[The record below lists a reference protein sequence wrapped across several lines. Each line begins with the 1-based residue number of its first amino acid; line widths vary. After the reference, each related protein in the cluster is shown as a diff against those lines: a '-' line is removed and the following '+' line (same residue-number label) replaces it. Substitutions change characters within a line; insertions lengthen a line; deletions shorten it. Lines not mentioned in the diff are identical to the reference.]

1 MFKRNS
7 GDSTMSDSDKILQD
21 LAEGGDGMTTYGNMS
36 LKFVKKEV
44 FQDRK
49 NVSVEEI
56 VTLVAALTDL
66 SVSLLA
72 KFRKEPIDP
81 SRATDIG
88 RDVFKHM
95 VGKIGFDVGQLGKS
109 SLYA

>member
-1 MFKRNS
+1 
-7 GDSTMSDSDKILQD
+7 MSDSDKILQD
-21 LAEGGDGMTTYGNMS
+21 MEEGWDGMTKYGNMI
-36 LKFVKKEV
+36 LEFVKKEV

-72 KFRKEPIDP
+72 KFRKEPIDT
-81 SRATDIG
+81 SRATEIG
-88 RDVFKHM
+88 RDVFRHM

>member
-1 MFKRNS
+1 MEEAGN
-7 GDSTMSDSDKILQD
+7 
-21 LAEGGDGMTTYGNMS
+21 GMTKYGNMM
-36 LKFVKKEV
+36 LEFIKKEI
-44 FQDRK
+44 FEERK
-49 NVSVEEI
+49 NISVEEV

-66 SVSLLA
+66 SVSLLS

-81 SRATDIG
+81 SRATEIG

-95 VGKIGFDVGQLGKS
+95 VGKIGFDMGQLGKS

>member
-1 MFKRNS
+1 
-7 GDSTMSDSDKILQD
+7 MSDSDKVLQD
-21 LAEGGDGMTTYGNMS
+21 MEEGGDGMTKYGNMM
-36 LKFVKKEV
+36 LEFIKKEI
-44 FQDRK
+44 FDGRK
-49 NVSVEEI
+49 DISVEEV

-66 SVSLLA
+66 SVSLLS
-72 KFRKEPIDP
+72 KFRKDPIDP
-81 SRATDIG
+81 TRATEIG

>member
-1 MFKRNS
+1 
-7 GDSTMSDSDKILQD
+7 MSDSDRVLQD
-21 LAEGGDGMTTYGNMS
+21 MEEGGEGMTKYGNMM
-36 LKFVKKEV
+36 LEFIKKEI
-44 FQDRK
+44 FEERK
-49 NVSVEEI
+49 NISVEEV

-66 SVSLLA
+66 SVSLLS
-72 KFRKEPIDP
+72 KFRKDPIDP
-81 SRATDIG
+81 SRATEIG

>member
-1 MFKRNS
+1 
-7 GDSTMSDSDKILQD
+7 MSDSDKSLQD
-21 LAEGGDGMTTYGNMS
+21 MEEGGEGMTKYGNMM
-36 LKFVKKEV
+36 LEFIKKEI
-44 FQDRK
+44 FEERM
-49 NVSVEEI
+49 NVSVEEV

-66 SVSLLA
+66 SVSLLS
-72 KFRKEPIDP
+72 KFRKDPIDP
-81 SRATDIG
+81 SRATEIG

>member
-1 MFKRNS
+1 
-7 GDSTMSDSDKILQD
+7 MSDSDKALQD
-21 LAEGGDGMTTYGNMS
+21 MEEGGDGMTKYGNMM
-36 LKFVKKEV
+36 LEFIKKEI
-44 FQDRK
+44 FEERK
-49 NVSVEEI
+49 NISVEEV

-66 SVSLLA
+66 SVSLLS
-72 KFRKEPIDP
+72 KFRKDPIDS
-81 SRATDIG
+81 SRATEIG

>member
-1 MFKRNS
+1 M
-7 GDSTMSDSDKILQD
+7 STMSDSDKVLHD
-21 LAEGGDGMTTYGNMS
+21 MEEGGDGMTKYGNMM
-36 LKFVKKEV
+36 LEFIKKEI
-44 FQDRK
+44 FQERK
-49 NVSVEEI
+49 NISVEEM

-72 KFRKEPIDP
+72 KFRKEPVDP
-81 SRATDIG
+81 SRATEIG

-95 VGKIGFDVGQLGKS
+95 VGKIGFDLGQLPKS

>member
-1 MFKRNS
+1 
-7 GDSTMSDSDKILQD
+7 MSDSDRSLQD
-21 LAEGGDGMTTYGNMS
+21 MEEGGDGMTKYGNMM
-36 LKFVKKEV
+36 LEFIKKEI
-44 FQDRK
+44 FEERM
-49 NVSVEEI
+49 NVSVEEV

-66 SVSLLA
+66 SVSLLS
-72 KFRKEPIDP
+72 KFRKDPIDP
-81 SRATDIG
+81 SRATEIG

>member
-1 MFKRNS
+1 
-7 GDSTMSDSDKILQD
+7 MSDSDRSLQD
-21 LAEGGDGMTTYGNMS
+21 MEEGGEGMTKYGNMM
-36 LKFVKKEV
+36 LEFIKKEI
-44 FQDRK
+44 FEERT
-49 NVSVEEI
+49 NVSVEEV

-66 SVSLLA
+66 SVSLLS
-72 KFRKEPIDP
+72 KFRKDPIDP
-81 SRATDIG
+81 SRATEIG

>member
-1 MFKRNS
+1 
-7 GDSTMSDSDKILQD
+7 MSDSDKSLQD
-21 LAEGGDGMTTYGNMS
+21 MEEGGEGMTKYGNMM
-36 LKFVKKEV
+36 LEFIKKEI
-44 FQDRK
+44 FEERT
-49 NVSVEEI
+49 NVSVEEV

-66 SVSLLA
+66 SVSLLS
-72 KFRKEPIDP
+72 KFRKDPIDP
-81 SRATDIG
+81 SRATEIG

>member
-1 MFKRNS
+1 M
-7 GDSTMSDSDKILQD
+7 IL
-21 LAEGGDGMTTYGNMS
+21 E
-36 LKFVKKEV
+36 FVKKEV

-72 KFRKEPIDP
+72 KFRKEPIDT
-81 SRATDIG
+81 SRATEIG
-88 RDVFKHM
+88 RDVFRHM

>member
-1 MFKRNS
+1 
-7 GDSTMSDSDKILQD
+7 MSDSDKSLQD
-21 LAEGGDGMTTYGNMS
+21 MEEGGDGMTKYGNMM
-36 LKFVKKEV
+36 LEFIKKEI
-44 FQDRK
+44 FEERT
-49 NVSVEEI
+49 NISVEEV

-66 SVSLLA
+66 SVSLLS
-72 KFRKEPIDP
+72 KFRKDPIDP
-81 SRATDIG
+81 SRATEIG

>member
-1 MFKRNS
+1 
-7 GDSTMSDSDKILQD
+7 MSDSDKVLED
-21 LAEGGDGMTTYGNMS
+21 MEEGADGMTKYGNMM
-36 LKFVKKEV
+36 LEFIKKEI
-44 FQDRK
+44 FQERK
-49 NVSVEEI
+49 NISVEEM

-72 KFRKEPIDP
+72 RFRKEPVDP
-81 SRATDIG
+81 SRATEIG

>member
-1 MFKRNS
+1 
-7 GDSTMSDSDKILQD
+7 MSDSDKSLQD
-21 LAEGGDGMTTYGNMS
+21 MEEGGDGMTKYGNMM
-36 LKFVKKEV
+36 LQFIKTEIFEE
-44 FQDRK
+44 RI
-49 NVSVEEI
+49 NVSVEEV
-56 VTLVAALTDL
+56 VTLVATLTDL

-72 KFRKEPIDP
+72 KLRKDPIDP
-81 SRATDIG
+81 TRATEIG

>member
-1 MFKRNS
+1 
-7 GDSTMSDSDKILQD
+7 MSDSDKVLQD
-21 LAEGGDGMTTYGNMS
+21 MEESGDGMTKYGNMM
-36 LKFVKKEV
+36 LEFIKKEI
-44 FQDRK
+44 FQERK
-49 NVSVEEI
+49 NVSVEEV

-66 SVSLLA
+66 SVSLLS

-81 SRATDIG
+81 PKATEIG

-95 VGKIGFDVGQLGKS
+95 VGKIGFDVGQLSRS